1 MSIWKDLISQ
11 LTLSGYYEQKCG
23 TLSVKPDIDELRLWK
38 EYFNNLVTKS
48 KDHYG
53 LSLIAEDNSDYVNL

>member
-1 MSIWKDLISQ
+1 M
-11 LTLSGYYEQKCG
+11 
-23 TLSVKPDIDELRLWK
+23 KPDIDELRLWK